1 MAETTVRVEVFEILK
16 QKSNNATK
24 NIIILSTGENFVNM
38 SSLDNLRPHQQSPR
52 KTENNS
58 HRFKTE
64 DPMTV
69 LVEVHR
75 LPE

>member
-1 MAETTVRVEVFEILK
+1 M
-16 QKSNNATK
+16 Q
-24 NIIILSTGENFVNM
+24 EN
-38 SSLDNLRPHQQSPR
+38 NLRPHQQSPR
-52 KTENNS
+52 KTENNG

-75 LPE
+75 LAECHLARMSGVTVYLPLLQGLLSA